1 MGFFSRKSK
10 DPNPVNDAVN
20 RSIKEA
26 EQQQDTQIKLVEVR
40 KTKEDI
46 DNDFFDLVTS
56 REVAEKSHKAAQANE
71 SKLEKLEQADAANKA
86 TGKENVSKLWEMEKD
101 IYIIPGGYEAVETG
115 ADQLYPYIKKYVNSL
130 RSAIESGR
138 AMKAN
143 ACIDMLRYVLSIGY
157 RYEDAATPE
166 KFDERVQ
173 KPKEKSILDEP
184 QTMIVLSEHGNFIYA
199 LSKPGSGAKLFEVE
213 EGTRVTVYAR
223 QNGFALAVTEDG
235 AAGGWMSEKLL
246 EKAPA
251 EGEHV
256 AFLQRGPEA
265 AAKRSVRRAAAH
277 EGRVAA
283 RQLYLCAHKAGRRRR
298 DFYNPRG
305 LDRDRLRQTERLLPR
320 RAGGR
325 LGRRLD
331 EGEAARS
338 GG

>member
-26 EQQQDTQIKLVEVR
+26 EQQQETQIKLVEVR

-71 SKLEKLEQADAANKA
+71 IKLEKLEQADAANKA

-101 IYIIPGGYEAVETG
+101 IYIIPGGYAEAPSETNDVPRNNLDVYNRAVEQLARQYKVKTPAEAVETG

-143 ACIDMLRYVLSIGY
+143 ACIDMLRYVLNIGY

-166 KFDERVQ
+166 KFNERVKKRSILWRTPAATFSVTSTTTTSFWETTSWRKPPTRSTSKNLTGSWSRTSATVLP
-173 KPKEKSILDEP
+173 KPKKSSTI
-184 QTMIVLSEHGNFIYA
+184 SA
-199 LSKPGSGAKLFEVE
+199 SS
-213 EGTRVTVYAR
+213 
-223 QNGFALAVTEDG
+223 
-235 AAGGWMSEKLL
+235 
-246 EKAPA
+246 APCA
-251 EGEHV
+251 SCPRATTPENIW
-256 AFLQRGPEA
+256 AF
-265 AAKRSVRRAAAH
+265 
-277 EGRVAA
+277 
-283 RQLYLCAHKAGRRRR
+283 
-298 DFYNPRG
+298 
-305 LDRDRLRQTERLLPR
+305 
-320 RAGGR
+320 
-325 LGRRLD
+325 
-331 EGEAARS
+331 
-338 GG
+338 

>member
-26 EQQQDTQIKLVEVR
+26 EQQQETQIKLVEVR

-71 SKLEKLEQADAANKA
+71 IKLEKLEQADAANKA

-101 IYIIPGGYEAVETG
+101 IYIIPGGYAEAPGENNDVPRNNLDVYNRAVEQLARQYKVKTPAEAVETG

-143 ACIDMLRYVLSIGY
+143 ACIDMLRYVLNIGY

-166 KFDERVQ
+166 KFNERV
-173 KPKEKSILDEP
+173 KKRSILWRTP
-184 QTMIVLSEHGNFIYA
+184 AATFS
-199 LSKPGSGAKLFEVE
+199 
-213 EGTRVTVYAR
+213 VTSTTTTS
-223 QNGFALAVTEDG
+223 F
-235 AAGGWMSEKLL
+235 W
-246 EKAPA
+246 
-251 EGEHV
+251 
-256 AFLQRGPEA
+256 
-265 AAKRSVRRAAAH
+265 
-277 EGRVAA
+277 
-283 RQLYLCAHKAGRRRR
+283 
-298 DFYNPRG
+298 
-305 LDRDRLRQTERLLPR
+305 
-320 RAGGR
+320 
-325 LGRRLD
+325 
-331 EGEAARS
+331 
-338 GG
+338 